1 MNDESKSLEPEAQA
15 RVRSAPSSLAGASG
29 SDGQWRILVFDS
41 VESTNT
47 IALGLADDPA
57 NHGTVILAREQ
68 TAGRGQYGRSWLAP
82 ADSSVLM
89 SVLLFPPPALRR
101 PVLLTAWAAVSVCDL
116 CRQLTGLPVRIKWP
130 NDVMIQDR
138 KVCGILIEQRAS
150 GPDKVASVA
159 GIGLNVTQS
168 ATAFAQAGLMEAA
181 SLAVFSDRV
190 FHCRRIA
197 EELLGRLD
205 AEYRRLVE
213 GDLSSL
219 EVRWKNYLG
228 LLGTQVTVACL
239 KETRQGRLLDVSFA
253 GLELEVGGE
262 RVRLQPEMVR
272 HLSP

>member
-1 MNDESKSLEPEAQA
+1 MDDDSMSLEPEVQA
-15 RVRSAPSSLAGASG
+15 RVRSAPLFLAGASG

-138 KVCGILIEQRAS
+138 
-150 GPDKVASVA
+150 
-159 GIGLNVTQS
+159 N
-168 ATAFAQAGLMEAA
+168 
-181 SLAVFSDRV
+181 
-190 FHCRRIA
+190 
-197 EELLGRLD
+197 
-205 AEYRRLVE
+205 
-213 GDLSSL
+213 
-219 EVRWKNYLG
+219 
-228 LLGTQVTVACL
+228 
-239 KETRQGRLLDVSFA
+239 
-253 GLELEVGGE
+253 
-262 RVRLQPEMVR
+262 
-272 HLSP
+272 